1 MNKDIIHRIKDLM
14 SYYQLSQSDF
24 AKQIGVRQPNI
35 SAILK
40 GERPCGSGVLNKI
53 LLSFDIDRAW
63 LLTGEGSMLKNG
75 IAVDFDES
83 SIKIASKSDDTEQS
97 TPRRSTG
104 FNDYKVPLIPT
115 AALANS
121 LSEYL
126 GPGIRKADCQSIIS
140 PVPGAEFAITISG
153 DSMEPKFHDG
163 MVVFLKKINE
173 AAFIPWG
180 NTMVLDTENGAF
192 IKDVFPIDGDDSSIE
207 ARSLNPL
214 YPPLLIPKTSIYGMY
229 RVLNATKFF
238 TTM

>member
-1 MNKDIIHRIKDLM
+1 MNKDIINRIKDLM

-75 IAVDFDES
+75 FAVDLDES
-83 SIKIASKSDDTEQS
+83 AIKIASESDDTKKS
-97 TPRRSTG
+97 APRQSTG

-163 MVVFLKKINE
+163 MVVFLKKIND

-192 IKDVFPIDGDDSSIE
+192 IKDVFPIAGDDSSIE

>member
-1 MNKDIIHRIKDLM
+1 M
-14 SYYQLSQSDF
+14 
-24 AKQIGVRQPNI
+24 
-35 SAILK
+35 LK
-40 GERPCGSGVLNKI
+40 GQQTFTTRSLVKIGDAFPSLNTE
-53 LLSFDIDRAW
+53 W
-63 LLTGEGSMLKNG
+63 LITGDGEMLKNSF
-75 IAVDFDES
+75 AVDLGSSSSNIATEKDEME
-83 SIKIASKSDDTEQS
+83 KSNSRQLTAV
-97 TPRRSTG
+97 
-104 FNDYKVPLIPT
+104 NDYMVPLIPT

-126 GPGIRKADCQSIIS
+126 GPGIRKADCQNIIS

-163 MVVFLKKINE
+163 MVVFLKKIND

-214 YPPLLIPKTSIYGMY
+214 YPPLLIPKASIFGMY